1 MTTVDALKGLY
12 VTLGGSESDVENI
25 TLIPDMITAF
35 ESIDSLQAV
44 TTDASKN
51 TTISGTEIYVKIG
64 TEEAMTLEDY
74 IKQVAGIS

>member
-51 TTISGTEIYVKIG
+51 TTINGTEIYIKIG
-64 TEEAMTLEDY
+64 TEEAITLENY